1 MRQSEDEGDAGAPPA
16 ARQPLPDAA
25 PLRGRAARRRLARTL
40 ALQAL
45 YEADTAG
52 HDPGEVVQ
60 RLSEDGGIS
69 GEPAAYAVQLIA
81 GVKARRAELDDL
93 IGRSAP
99 QWPVSQLAVID
110 RNLLRIAIFE
120 LLFED
125 ETPVSVAV
133 NEAVELAKTFGGE
146 GSPRFINGVL
156 GTLSANRRD

>member
-1 MRQSEDEGDAGAPPA
+1 
-16 ARQPLPDAA
+16 
-25 PLRGRAARRRLARTL
+25 
-40 ALQAL
+40 L